1 MYLAICYQ
9 STQCKVF
16 RANYAHIIRI
26 PAQDY
31 YRLHDCSIRVYLPDY
46 LLESY
51 GFAYL
56 QDATIMLTMLSIIT
70 SILDLITLSISIDRL
85 HWNMI

>member
-1 MYLAICYQ
+1 MCIAICYQ

-31 YRLHDCSIRVYLPDY
+31 YRLYDCSISVYLFDD
-46 LLESY
+46 LKSY
-51 GFAYL
+51 GIAYL
-56 QDATIMLTMLSIIT
+56 QDSTIMLTKLSIIT
-70 SILDLITLSISIDRL
+70 SALDLITLNFPIDRL
-85 HWNMI
+85 YWNMI